1 MYLKFN
7 IFFQIMSIVLIKM
20 LFETLNVVLAKMLYK
35 LLKSNFYIDARK
47 FFKCCFSSFFGK
59 KVDHK
64 FLNEK
69 KNSNLGYLRTDP
81 NPPQP
86 RPRPASIA

>member
-1 MYLKFN
+1 
-7 IFFQIMSIVLIKM
+7 MSIVLIKM
-20 LFETLNVVLAKMLYK
+20 LFETLNVVLAKMLYR

-64 FLNEK
+64 FLK
-69 KNSNLGYLRTDP
+69 KINQIWAIKN
-81 NPPQP
+81 
-86 RPRPASIA
+86 RPKPAPI